1 MRVGRGRFVFR
12 SERVHSNPD
21 LLADCLRS
29 IHAATRALSFEVWV
43 VDNASD
49 GRGVDEMRA
58 EFPQVRWL
66 FNAQRLGFSANHN
79 QVLSQARGRYY
90 CVLNDD
96 TVIHDRA
103 LDELVAYVDAHPR
116 IGVAGPRLLN
126 PDGTIQYST
135 FRFPGLVTELAGL
148 GYLPRRPHGLKERG
162 FDPAHLRDE
171 PAEVDWVL
179 GACLVIRNDALRTVG
194 LLDSDLSPVANNEE
208 VDWCRRAWKAGWKV
222 AFCPAA
228 RVMHYGGQSLWPGGR
243 RGTNRTRVEMM
254 RTRLAY
260 SAKHDG
266 RWVASAAAAVYALTL
281 PWNVL
286 VMFQSWVRGH
296 PPGTKVWDD
305 LTTRAALAWSGA
317 GFAWDLFHRPKRIR

>member
-1 MRVGRGRFVFR
+1 MTSPVSDVVV
-12 SERVHSNPD
+12 SVVNHSNPD

-29 IHAATRALSFEVWV
+29 LYAATRAVSFEVWV
-43 VDNASD
+43 VDNATD
-49 GRGVDEMRA
+49 GRGVDEVRA

-79 QVLSQARGRYY
+79 QVLAQARGRYY

-96 TVIHDRA
+96 TVVHDRA
-103 LDELVAYVDAHPR
+103 LDELVAYMDAHPR

-126 PDGTIQYST
+126 PDGTIQFST
-135 FRFPGLVTELAGL
+135 FRFPGLVTVLAGL
-148 GYLPRRPHGLKERG
+148 CYLPRRLQGLKERG
-162 FDPAHLRDE
+162 FNPAHFRDE

-179 GACLVIRNDALRTVG
+179 GACLMIRNDALRAVG

-228 RVMHYGGQSLWPGGR
+228 RVMHYGGQTLWPAGR
-243 RGTNRTRVEMM
+243 RGIDRTRVEMM

-260 SAKHDG
+260 FAKHDG
-266 RWVASAAAAVYALTL
+266 RWVASAAASAYALTL
-281 PWNVL
+281 PWNALVL
-286 VMFQSWVRGH
+286 FQSWVRGRT
-296 PPGTKVWDD
+296 PRTRAWDE
-305 LTTRAALAWSGA
+305 LTTRAAFARTGA
-317 GFAWDLFHRPKRIR
+317 GFAWDLFRCPKRIR